1 MNKKINLY
9 KLHVNKVLMNY
20 PKDVVDIY
28 ILCEGKNEN
37 LELVFKYLLE
47 LSESMYS
54 KSNNYILKVLSG
66 LTSYIKLYN
75 EKSRIINK
83 DDINKLE
90 EIEEKYQKFLT
101 DNQKDADKSIIKH
114 IEQLKNALKENN
126 SQFEETIPMEEIIE
140 KADELNIRIKQV
152 ESLNQ
157 QLKVYE
163 ERIKKLKEKD
173 ERTENIKKDLYRI
186 IKDLKLEVK
195 NLTSDNEEL
204 TKKVTIME
212 EELNNKNNLNTN
224 QQKKIDESEQLIKN
238 LKMSIAVYES
248 QLNDVNKQLRKYEEI
263 ENQKEQI
270 KLKEQNIDDYIL
282 LKLLEKPYTFYQLY
296 NEIKKDG
303 YNITQE
309 DINLSLKRIKKTINI
324 TDPYK
329 RTLPPKF
336 KTCPPTISTNT
347 SFEINNKQNCINL
360 IITSDWHL
368 SIDLDFKKLLEKL
381 DILYN
386 YCIINNI
393 NTIINVGDYLDIKHD
408 TPQNQYR
415 DNKLLIEN
423 IINYFPKDKNIR
435 NGILGGNHDKRM
447 LELGIDPLEMISEYR
462 HDYINLGYDNAQII
476 FNNNDKKSD
485 ILGIYHPDIFGLDL
499 SNNKII
505 QSYILNYLK
514 QYYKNNHIN
523 KKDIYLNLFGH
534 FHFSVI
540 DYYNSYCLVPSYLKS
555 NNYGTNEFLHLKIYF
570 TDENKID
577 LIEIKSLLNDKNL
590 TPINECIYQ
599 KKK

>member
-238 LKMSIAVYES
+238 LKLSIAVYES
-248 QLNDVNKQLRKYEEI
+248 QLNDANKQLRKYEEI
-263 ENQKEQI
+263 EN
-270 KLKEQNIDDYIL
+270 
-282 LKLLEKPYTFYQLY
+282 
-296 NEIKKDG
+296 
-303 YNITQE
+303 
-309 DINLSLKRIKKTINI
+309 
-324 TDPYK
+324 
-329 RTLPPKF
+329 
-336 KTCPPTISTNT
+336 
-347 SFEINNKQNCINL
+347 
-360 IITSDWHL
+360 
-368 SIDLDFKKLLEKL
+368 
-381 DILYN
+381 
-386 YCIINNI
+386 
-393 NTIINVGDYLDIKHD
+393 
-408 TPQNQYR
+408 
-415 DNKLLIEN
+415 
-423 IINYFPKDKNIR
+423 
-435 NGILGGNHDKRM
+435 
-447 LELGIDPLEMISEYR
+447 
-462 HDYINLGYDNAQII
+462 
-476 FNNNDKKSD
+476 
-485 ILGIYHPDIFGLDL
+485 
-499 SNNKII
+499 
-505 QSYILNYLK
+505 
-514 QYYKNNHIN
+514 
-523 KKDIYLNLFGH
+523 
-534 FHFSVI
+534 
-540 DYYNSYCLVPSYLKS
+540 
-555 NNYGTNEFLHLKIYF
+555 
-570 TDENKID
+570 
-577 LIEIKSLLNDKNL
+577 
-590 TPINECIYQ
+590 
-599 KKK
+599 